1 MAEEIGD
8 LTQNEIEKRFVK
20 IAKDP
25 NTVMLEYSKYP
36 KHIVSDKPIQS
47 EAYFNCNGVVLLNH
61 NVAGLSHY
69 SLGQEPPEEYLPQL
83 IKEISDRSDI
93 EGLTA
98 VLIGGSIKHYQRN
111 KELLEKYKIP
121 IVAEYLD
128 GLNEGESSK
137 DYETKGRKDLV
148 VIPNTQEVLMHSKP
162 FGYSIVYQ
170 NKEYLFPNP
179 GWIRNKLNF
188 PFLKT

>member
-8 LTQNEIEKRFVK
+8 LIKNEIEKRFIK

-25 NTVMLEYSKYP
+25 NTVMLKYSKYP

-47 EAYFNCNGVVLLNH
+47 KAYFNCNGVVLLNH
-61 NVAGLSHY
+61 PIAGLSHY
-69 SLGQEPPEEYLPQL
+69 SLGQDPLGEHLQQL

-98 VLIGGSIKHYQRN
+98 VLIGGSIKYYQIN
-111 KELLEKYKIP
+111 KEILGKYKIP

-128 GLNEGESSK
+128 SLNEGESSK
-137 DYETKGRKDLV
+137 DYETKGRKDLI

-162 FGYSIVYQ
+162 VGYLIVYQ
-170 NKEYLFPNP
+170 NKEYLFPHA
-179 GWIRNKLNF
+179 G
-188 PFLKT
+188 